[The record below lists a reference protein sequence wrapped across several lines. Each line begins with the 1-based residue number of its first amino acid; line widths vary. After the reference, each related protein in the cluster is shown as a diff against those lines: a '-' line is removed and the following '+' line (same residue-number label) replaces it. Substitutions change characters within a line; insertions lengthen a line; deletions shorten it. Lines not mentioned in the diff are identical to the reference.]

1 MLLVWLHFIVFE
13 AMKSIDKRTVII
25 VVTLLNGPLLE
36 FGHKFVILNS
46 FDLFIIPTFEYTR

>member
-1 MLLVWLHFIVFE
+1 LVWLHFIIFE

-46 FDLFIIPTFEYTR
+46 FDLLIIPTFEYTR